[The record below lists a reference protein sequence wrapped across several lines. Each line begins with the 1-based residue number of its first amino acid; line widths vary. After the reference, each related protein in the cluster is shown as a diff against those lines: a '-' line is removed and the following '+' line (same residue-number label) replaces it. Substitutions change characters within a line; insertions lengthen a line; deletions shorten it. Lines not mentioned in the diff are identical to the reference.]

1 MNQLDLILENI
12 RLKHIEKLLLEATT
26 DEEVQRGMQLIN
38 ESMSKIS
45 GTLHQMLVEDGWSGF
60 SNDNTW
66 ADERGFARR
75 DRRALDRIE
84 AQPVEHDIHPES
96 IPGEPALVK
105 PAGNPIVDTTA
116 KQVAQV
122 AQVAP
127 VAQPRKLGLGA
138 SLMNRRF

>member
-38 ESMSKIS
+38 ESMS
-45 GTLHQMLVEDGWSGF
+45 TLHQMLVEDGWSGF

-66 ADERGFARR
+66 ADERGGNRR
-75 DRRALDRIE
+75 DRRASDRTE
-84 AQPVEHDIHPES
+84 AQPAEHDTRPEA

-105 PAGNPIVDTTA
+105 PAGNPIVDTTT
-116 KQVAQV
+116 K
-122 AQVAP
+122 QVAP
-127 VAQPRKLGLGA
+127 VVQPRKLGLGA